1 MTKEGWIS
9 RCASRLRERGGMDQG
24 AAQAY
29 AEMCYDSQE
38 DVDGPEAYTP
48 EEVADEEMSLWDEP
62 ITDQA

>member
-1 MTKEGWIS
+1 
-9 RCASRLRERGGMDQG
+9 MDQG